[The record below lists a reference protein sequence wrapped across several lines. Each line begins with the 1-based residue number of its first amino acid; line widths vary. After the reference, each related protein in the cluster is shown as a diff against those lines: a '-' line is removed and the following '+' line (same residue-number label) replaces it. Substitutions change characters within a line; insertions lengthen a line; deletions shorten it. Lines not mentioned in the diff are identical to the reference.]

1 MPVECGSLP
10 KQTSR
15 DSDTDPLPPA
25 KHALGAARNQA
36 FDSCKSE
43 TCDQGKCFYT
53 ETKVV
58 GSTWFDQS
66 TKKWI
71 SDQTSSG
78 KCSCREELDNPC
90 KKEIVQK
97 AIEYGDDW
105 KGTGD
110 RARAIARQLA
120 QIACESGKCPE
131 PKGTTKTI
139 KCSYVE
145 SNIEGST
152 WKDAATG
159 KIISSQT
166 TTGKCRCEAVWL

>member
-1 MPVECGSLP
+1 MDCGSLP
-10 KQTSR
+10 KQTVR
-15 DSDTDPLPPA
+15 DTDTGPLRPA
-25 KHALGAARNQA
+25 RHALQAARNQA
-36 FDSCKSE
+36 SDACKSE
-43 TCDQGKCFYT
+43 QCDKGKCSYT

-58 GSTWFDQS
+58 GNTWDDQG

-78 KCSCREELDNPC
+78 KCSCMEEPPNPC

-97 AIEYGDDW
+97 ATLYGDDW

-110 RARAIARQLA
+110 RARAMARALA

-131 PKGTTKTI
+131 PKGATKPVKCGYLETT
-139 KCSYVE
+139 
-145 SNIEGST
+145 IEGST

-159 KIISSQT
+159 KIVSSQT
-166 TTGKCRCEAVWL
+166 TTGKCRCESVWL